1 MQKLKQQVF
10 EANMELPR
18 YGLVTFTWGNVSAID
33 RERGLVVIKPSGVAY
48 ETMKADDMVVVDM
61 SGKVVEGEYRP
72 SSDTATHLELYRR
85 YPSLG
90 GIVHT
95 HSTHATA
102 WAQAGLAIPALGT
115 THADYFFGDI
125 PCTRG
130 LSEVQGE
137 YELNTGKVII
147 ETLGNAEPLH
157 TPGIVVYQHGP
168 FAWGK
173 DAHDAVHNAV
183 VMEEVA
189 KMAWIA
195 RGINPQLNHID
206 SYLMNKHFMRS
217 RILLHSQMI
226 IKMLNH
232 VTLLIYEFN
241 AKRIEMRLLSRPQ
254 TGMIYQVRKLNMHG
268 IACPQ
273 RFQSPIDGMSIQLQ
287 HSLHIFSH

>member
-10 EANMELPR
+10 EANMDLPR

-115 THADYFFGDI
+115 THADYFHGPV
-125 PCTRG
+125 PCARSLTPE
-130 LSEVQGE
+130 EVNAG
-137 YELNTGKVII
+137 YEHNTGVVIV
-147 ETLGNAEPLH
+147 ETFQTRNINPVH
-157 TPGIVVYQHGP
+157 VPGVICRNHGP

-173 DAHDAVHNAV
+173 DAAQAVYHAV
-183 VMEEVA
+183 VLEEVA
-189 KMAWIA
+189 RMALYTV
-195 RGINPQLNHID
+195 QID
-206 SYLMNKHFMRS
+206 PDAAPAPAHVLEKHFQRK
-217 RILLHSQMI
+217 HGP
-226 IKMLNH
+226 
-232 VTLLIYEFN
+232 N
-241 AKRIEMRLLSRPQ
+241 AYY
-254 TGMIYQVRKLNMHG
+254 G
-268 IACPQ
+268 Q
-273 RFQSPIDGMSIQLQ
+273 R
-287 HSLHIFSH
+287 